1 MTSDPEIIVPPAE
14 SVADKETDGR
24 RQRSERSRDQIIEAV
39 LKLIS
44 EGDFAPSAARVAQR
58 ARVGLRTVFRHFEDM
73 DSLYRGMTER
83 VEARVMPKVV
93 APYAGTTWQAVLREH
108 VSRRAEVFEEIFP
121 YRIAANLRR
130 FHSRFLMEDYHKNTA
145 LESATLS
152 SILPSVIRTDAM
164 LFAALELLLG
174 FQSWRRL
181 RQDQGFSAA
190 QAEAVIQQAVEK
202 LVRDVSV

>member
-1 MTSDPEIIVPPAE
+1 MTSKTPMVESLAE
-14 SVADKETDGR
+14 SIDDKETDGR
-24 RQRSERSRDQIIEAV
+24 RQRSERSRDHIIVAV
-39 LKLIS
+39 LELIG
-44 EGDFAPSAARVAQR
+44 EGDFAPSAARVAKR

-83 VEARVMPKVV
+83 VEARVMPKVT
-93 APYAGTTWQAVLREH
+93 APYAGTSWQAVLREH

-130 FHSRFLMEDYHKNTA
+130 FQSRFLMEDYHRNTA
-145 LESATLS
+145 LESATLA
-152 SILPSVIRTDAM
+152 SILPAVIRTDAM

-181 RQDQGFSAA
+181 RQEQGFSAT
-190 QAEAVIQQAVEK
+190 QAESVVQQAVEK

>member
-1 MTSDPEIIVPPAE
+1 MTSDPQTVE
-14 SVADKETDGR
+14 SVTEPTADKETDGR
-24 RQRSERSRDQIIEAV
+24 RQRSERSRDQIIVAV
-39 LKLIS
+39 LELIG
-44 EGDFAPSAARVAQR
+44 EGDFAPSAARVAKR

-83 VEARVMPKVV
+83 VEARVMPKVT
-93 APYAGTTWQAVLREH
+93 APYTNTTWQAVLREH
-108 VSRRAEVFEEIFP
+108 VSRRADVFEEIFP

-130 FHSRFLMEDYHKNTA
+130 FHSSFLMEDYHKNTA

-152 SILPSVIRTDAM
+152 LILPAVIRTDAM

-181 RQDQGFSAA
+181 RQEQVFTAA

>member
-1 MTSDPEIIVPPAE
+1 MTSGPETVVSSTR
-14 SVADKETDGR
+14 SVTDKETDGR
-24 RQRSERSRDQIIEAV
+24 RRRSERSRDQIIEAV
-39 LKLIS
+39 LELIG

-83 VEARVMPKVV
+83 VEASVMPKVN
-93 APYAGTTWQAVLREH
+93 APYAGTAWQTVLREH
-108 VSRRAEVFEEIFP
+108 VSRRALVFEEIFP

-130 FHSRFLMEDYHKNTA
+130 FHSRFLMEDYHRNTA
-145 LESATLS
+145 LESVTLA
-152 SILPSVIRTDAM
+152 SILPAVIRADAM

-181 RQDQGFSAA
+181 RQEQGFSAA

-202 LVRDVSV
+202 LVRDVPL

>member
-1 MTSDPEIIVPPAE
+1 MTSELQEVAAPTDSIV
-14 SVADKETDGR
+14 DKETDGR

-39 LKLIS
+39 LELIG
-44 EGDFAPSAARVAQR
+44 EGDFAPSAARVAKR

-83 VEARVMPKVV
+83 VEARVMPKVT
-93 APYAGTTWQAVLREH
+93 APYAGTSWQAVLREH
-108 VSRRAEVFEEIFP
+108 VSRRASVFEEIFP

-130 FHSRFLMEDYHKNTA
+130 FHSRFLMEDYHKNTG

-152 SILPSVIRTDAM
+152 SILPAVIRTDAM

-181 RQDQGFSAA
+181 RQEQGFSAA

-202 LVRDVSV
+202 LVRDVAA